1 MKKIISLS
9 TIFFAVMIV
18 FSSCGKYEEG
28 PVISLKSKEA
38 RMAGTYRVDD
48 VLKNGKSDENSL
60 AFMQL
65 FTYTFEKDG
74 TGSMSTTYTLGG
86 VSYTSSEDLE
96 WMFSDDETK
105 LLVRTKDEDETT
117 WGDWAES
124 TIIRLTDTE
133 VWTQEYDEFDDLYE
147 YHFIEQ

>member
-1 MKKIISLS
+1 
-9 TIFFAVMIV
+9 
-18 FSSCGKYEEG
+18 
-28 PVISLKSKEA
+28 
-38 RMAGTYRVDD
+38 MAGTYKVDD
-48 VLKNGKSDENSL
+48 VLKNGQSDENSL

-65 FTYTFEKDG
+65 ATFTFEKDG
-74 TGSMSTTYTLGG
+74 TGSMSSTYTYGG
-86 VSYTSSEDLE
+86 ISYTSSEDLE

-133 VWTQEYDEFDDLYE
+133 VWTQEYDDFDDLYE